1 MIMADRLT
9 LKDHFFEARLIT
21 NRSILLLVFAAI
33 LIMILFSRLFYLQV
47 VSHEHYTTLSEDNR
61 VKLQPIPP
69 NRGLIFDRNG
79 LILAENLPSYRLEIT
94 PEQIDDMG
102 ATLNAL
108 GKIIDIREADRTRFN
123 KLLARKPG
131 FEAIPLMFNLD
142 DEEVAR
148 FSVNRHRFPGVD
160 ITAGLARH
168 YPHGEIAVHALG
180 YVGRIDEQALKTLD
194 PSNYRGTTHF
204 GKIGIEKTYEDLL
217 HGKVGHQ
224 QVETTAQGRVLRVLN
239 RNPPV
244 SGHNLYLTLDTRV
257 QQAAEAAFGDFAGSA
272 IALDPDNGDI
282 IAFVSLPTYDPNP
295 FVNGIEYKAYQA
307 LRENEREPLFNRALR
322 GQYPPGSTIKPFIG
336 LAGLELGT
344 TGDHSKTYC
353 PGYYTL
359 PGNTRKYRDWK
370 RTGHGT
376 VNLNVAITQSCD
388 VYFYDLALSLGIDN
402 MNSYLRHFGFGRATG
417 VDIVGEL
424 SGLLPSREWKRRRH
438 DQPWF
443 PGETIIT
450 GIGQGFFLTT
460 PLQLAVSTAA
470 LANGG
475 RMLKPNIIYAE
486 QAANTDALLPHL
498 PRPQENI
505 SIGEQQHWDSVIG
518 SMIDV
523 VHGAR
528 GTARAIGKNS
538 PYRIAGKTGTAQVYG
553 LKEEEEYDASAI
565 AEKLRDH
572 ALFIAF
578 APAEKPRIVVAVIVE
593 NGGSGGAVA
602 APIARKILDAFLLD
616 PEEQADT
623 AQAEE
628 ATPDEEP
635 TE

>member
-1 MIMADRLT
+1 MADRLT
-9 LKDHFFEARLIT
+9 LKDYFFESRLIL
-21 NRSILLLVFAAI
+21 NRSIVLLVFAGM
-33 LIMILFSRLFYLQV
+33 LVLILFSRLFYLQV

-79 LILAENLPSYRLEIT
+79 IILAENLPSYRLEIT

-102 ATLNAL
+102 ATLDAL
-108 GKIIDIREADRTRFN
+108 AKIIDIREVDRARFS
-123 KLLARKPG
+123 KLLARKPA
-131 FEAIPLMFNLD
+131 FEAIPLLFNLSD
-142 DEEVAR
+142 ADVAR

-168 YPHGEIAVHALG
+168 YPQGKLAVHALG

-194 PSNYRGTTHF
+194 PSNYRGTTYV
-204 GKIGIEKTYEDLL
+204 GKIGIEKTYEELL
-217 HGKVGHQ
+217 HGKVGLQ
-224 QVETTAQGRVLRVLN
+224 QVETTAQGRVLRVLE
-239 RNPPV
+239 RSPPV
-244 SGHNLYLTLDTRV
+244 SGRNLFLTLDTRV
-257 QQAAEAAFGDFAGSA
+257 QRATEAAFGDFAGSA
-272 IALDPDNGDI
+272 VALDPDNGDI

-295 FVNGIEYKAYQA
+295 FVNGIEFKAYEA
-307 LRENEREPLFNRALR
+307 LQQNTHEPLFNRALR

-336 LAGLELGT
+336 LAGLEQGI
-344 TGDHSKTYC
+344 TGGHSKNYC

-376 VNLNVAITQSCD
+376 VNLRNSIVQSCD

-402 MNSYLRHFGFGRATG
+402 MNSYLRNFGFGRATG
-417 VDIVGEL
+417 LDIVGEL

-460 PLQLAVSTAA
+460 PVQLAVATAA

-475 RMLKPNIIYAE
+475 RILQPNIVYAE
-486 QAANTDALLPHL
+486 QAANTETLTPHL
-498 PRPQENI
+498 PRPRETITI
-505 SIGEQQHWDSVIG
+505 SEQSHWDMVLD

-523 VHGAR
+523 VHSAR
-528 GTARAIGKNS
+528 GTARAIGKDS
-538 PYRIAGKTGTAQVYG
+538 PYRIAGKTGTAQVFG
-553 LKEEEEYDASAI
+553 LKEEEKYDASAI
-565 AEKLRDH
+565 EEKLRDH

-578 APAEKPRIVVAVIVE
+578 APADVPRIAVAVIVE

-602 APIARKILDAFLLD
+602 APIARKILDAFLVE
-616 PEEQADT
+616 PET
-623 AQAEE
+623 
-628 ATPDEEP
+628 
-635 TE
+635 